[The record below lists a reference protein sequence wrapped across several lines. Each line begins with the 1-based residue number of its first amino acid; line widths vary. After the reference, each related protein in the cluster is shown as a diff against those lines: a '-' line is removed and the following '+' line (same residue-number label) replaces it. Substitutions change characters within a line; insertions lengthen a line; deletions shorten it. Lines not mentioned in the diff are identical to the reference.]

1 MDMTMIRNADG
12 TVGNIISANKFLG
25 DTNLISKYNLLQ
37 SYSGQ
42 VNGKRVLAGGTDS
55 TGKTEDFDILSPSL
69 SGFMTKLQNF
79 QFCPPSDNLWT
90 VNIDSE
96 GTDFTDGSSLI
107 TLYNSIINTNQNWE
121 QMVGTG
127 WKIILPKKQDY
138 SEKYIQDF
146 LGVQGIFLAQDVNF
160 PPLQTQINQN
170 FFTGGQQHGSFYNFG
185 NVSMSRPNNRNL
197 NISFLISNWDI
208 GDILFDPWIAAVAQK
223 GLIEDGNSTIKAKI
237 TISEYSQSVPKE
249 YNNNISSL
257 QMKIRKQYIFR
268 NCVPTRRGE
277 VSKNYNVNEAGTF
290 KKSIVNF
297 IFDDYKIIYNF

>member
-42 VNGKRVLAGGTDS
+42 VNRKRVLAGGTDG
-55 TGKTEDFDILSPSL
+55 TGKTEDFDILSPTL

-107 TLYNSIINTNQNWE
+107 TLYNSIISTNQNWE

-185 NVSMSRPNNRNL
+185 NVSMSRQNNRNL